1 MQECEYFSSSGWV
14 GISYLQGGANAHQR
28 IQTDAQK
35 NVHLSFFG
43 IIGYVGIKDNSQ
55 KIGSLFLF
63 FWCYVNHFENG
74 YCIFKGLGNTGFAV
88 QKVLPWLLDFL
99 VFYRFPYFDFQTS
112 SSYCLP
118 QTRFTFSFLAC
129 SFPSCLCSF
138 HKKCFK
144 FINSVASLLTDS
156 SKGPILLQ
164 QKAVLPSVLVV
175 CPYCSFR
182 PAQKLMTAVMGGL
195 ELTQQ

>member
-1 MQECEYFSSSGWV
+1 MACVYPPPQLSNSQLWLLQNSSANVGPVLLVHTGACSFTTLYTLYTHFPRQNLSLIVLPLPPQKSMSRCVRDCVGRSTEQFRKILLFWFIGKISLMQECEYFSSSGWV

-63 FWCYVNHFENG
+63 FWCYVNHFENS

-88 QKVLPWLLDFL
+88 QKVLP
-99 VFYRFPYFDFQTS
+99 
-112 SSYCLP
+112 
-118 QTRFTFSFLAC
+118 
-129 SFPSCLCSF
+129 
-138 HKKCFK
+138 
-144 FINSVASLLTDS
+144 
-156 SKGPILLQ
+156 
-164 QKAVLPSVLVV
+164 
-175 CPYCSFR
+175 
-182 PAQKLMTAVMGGL
+182 
-195 ELTQQ
+195 